1 MVKVFGGGA
10 QLLAIF
16 LLVIA
21 KEIALRQ
28 VKIFKF
34 KFIDLFNSFHVNIL
48 LSVADDLTLKIPF
61 IVSLASLFDI
71 LCSICLKYNF
81 CKNASHPDDVLL
93 IFYAE

>member
-1 MVKVFGGGA
+1 
-10 QLLAIF
+10 LLVIF

-48 LSVADDLTLKIPF
+48 LLVTDDLTLKIPL

-71 LCSICLKYNF
+71 LCSICLEYNF
-81 CKNASHPDDVLL
+81 CKNTPHPEDILL